1 MAPPSPPGKRR
12 RITLLE
18 WIIVIGGFTAIIGYN
33 RINLARLQR
42 SLPNVNSKIVGVW
55 KAERGPEHLLFRT
68 DESVSMT
75 VPGSAAGDNAAE
87 AAADTSGPPPVTGK
101 YKLTQGGR
109 IYIQLMNG
117 KKYSTTISPIN
128 PNRFDLI
135 DSETDGVTTFDR
147 VSDVHA
153 GEAKPALT
161 GRASEHVQDVGG
173 ALFVFPAVGT
183 AGLDEAVAQVE
194 ALGAGV
200 GLECPQLGPVG
211 ALALGDVEQAAADAA
226 AGALRVDVE
235 LIDVVAVEYQ
245 DPGELAGWLLGDPQ
259 LAGGDDVRCEVAADV
274 GVVMHERRDR
284 GDGGLAGF

>member
-1 MAPPSPPGKRR
+1 MAPPSPPGKRK

-42 SLPNVNSKIVGVW
+42 SLPNVNSKIVGEW

-75 VPGSAAGDNAAE
+75 VPGPAAGDNAAE

-101 YKLTQGGR
+101 YKLTQGGK

-117 KKYSTTISPIN
+117 KKYATTISPIN

-147 VSDVHA
+147 VSALHG
-153 GEAKPALT
+153 GEAKPAAT
-161 GRASEHVQDVGG
+161 P
-173 ALFVFPAVGT
+173 PA
-183 AGLDEAVAQVE
+183 AANAPAAPPAPSAVE
-194 ALGAGV
+194 AEAPGAA
-200 GLECPQLGPVG
+200 EAPPPAPQVP
-211 ALALGDVEQAAADAA
+211 AAPEA
-226 AGALRVDVE
+226 
-235 LIDVVAVEYQ
+235 
-245 DPGELAGWLLGDPQ
+245 PP
-259 LAGGDDVRCEVAADV
+259 
-274 GVVMHERRDR
+274 H
-284 GDGGLAGF
+284 

>member
-1 MAPPSPPGKRR
+1 MAPPSPPGKRK

-18 WIIVIGGFTAIIGYN
+18 WIIVIGGVTLIIGYN

-42 SLPNVNSKIVGVW
+42 SIPNVNSKIVGEW

-75 VPGSAAGDNAAE
+75 VPGPATGDNTAE

-147 VSDVHA
+147 VSAVHA
-153 GEAKPALT
+153 GEAKPAAT
-161 GRASEHVQDVGG
+161 P
-173 ALFVFPAVGT
+173 PAAAT
-183 AGLDEAVAQVE
+183 APAAPPAPSAVE
-194 ALGAGV
+194 AEAPGAA
-200 GLECPQLGPVG
+200 EAPPP
-211 ALALGDVEQAAADAA
+211 APEAPAAPEAPP
-226 AGALRVDVE
+226 R
-235 LIDVVAVEYQ
+235 
-245 DPGELAGWLLGDPQ
+245 
-259 LAGGDDVRCEVAADV
+259 
-274 GVVMHERRDR
+274 
-284 GDGGLAGF
+284 